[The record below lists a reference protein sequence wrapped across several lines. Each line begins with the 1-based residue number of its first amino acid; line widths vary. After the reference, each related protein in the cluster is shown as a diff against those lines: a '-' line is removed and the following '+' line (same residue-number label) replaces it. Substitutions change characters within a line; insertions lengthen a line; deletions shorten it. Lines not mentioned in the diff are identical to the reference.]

1 MKCSIC
7 GSAITR
13 QKSTPSDNMVVHSG
27 VCEHGHRVITF
38 EVFPSMLATHS
49 ELVARMHSIE
59 QRRARWKRDMRI
71 ARDQRTSQEIAA
83 EHNISPTRVR
93 QIRTAMR
100 SRLSARR
107 GG

>member
-1 MKCSIC
+1 MKCPIC
-7 GSAITR
+7 GADWTR
-13 QKSTPSDNMVVHSG
+13 DKHTPSANMIVHSG
-27 VCEHGHRVITF
+27 ACENGHRVMTF
-38 EVFPSMLATHS
+38 EVFPSMLATQS
-49 ELVARMHSIE
+49 ELVARMASIE
-59 QRRARWKRDMRI
+59 QRRARWRRDLRI